1 MMRRDA
7 LGMNAAFAV
16 PREWYAG
23 AHLGR
28 VTAVNDDKNLGRV
41 KVELYAADT
50 TRDVAVWARVA
61 SPFAGSQRGGFF
73 LPQDGDEVLVI
84 FAGGDPRAPVVI
96 GGLWNNTNKPPE
108 TISGKVDRWSITGK
122 EGTRIAIVEE
132 SAATAT
138 IKLSTPGGVTLTMT
152 DEGGGK
158 VELKCGTN
166 TMTLSSSGFEIQAGS
181 KYKLTT
187 PKCDISAPTVNVDA
201 AMSKFSGVAKA
212 DVVQATTASA
222 STYTPGAGNTW

>member
-1 MMRRDA
+1 MRRDA
-7 LGMNAAFAV
+7 FDLTAPFAM
-16 PREWYAG
+16 PREWYFG

-28 VTAVNDDKNLGRV
+28 VAPGVDDKSLGRV
-41 KVELYAADT
+41 KVELYATDT
-50 TRDVAVWARVA
+50 TRDVTVWARVA
-61 SPFAGSQRGGFF
+61 SPFAGSKRGGFF
-73 LPQDGDEVLVI
+73 LPQDGDEVLVM
-84 FAGGDPRAPVVI
+84 FVGGDPRAPVVV

-108 TISGKVDRWSITGK
+108 TLGSKVDRWSITGK

-132 SAATAT
+132 SAVTAT

-158 VELKCGTN
+158 VEIKCGTN

-181 KYKLTT
+181 KYSLTT

-222 STYTPGAGNTW
+222 TTYTPGAGNTW

>member
-1 MMRRDA
+1 MRRDVFDPVA
-7 LGMNAAFAV
+7 PFAV

-28 VTAVNDDKNLGRV
+28 VTDVNDDSNLGRV
-41 KVELYAADT
+41 KVELYATDT
-50 TRDVAVWARVA
+50 ARDAAVWARVA
-61 SPFAGSQRGGFF
+61 CPFAGSKRGGFF
-73 LPQDGDEVLVI
+73 LPQQGDEVLVI
-84 FAGGDPRAPVVI
+84 FVGGDARAPVVI

-108 TISGKVDRWSITGK
+108 TLSGKVDRWSITGAA
-122 EGTRIAIVEE
+122 GTRIAIVEE

-158 VELKCGTN
+158 VEIQCGTN
-166 TMTLSSSGFEIQAGS
+166 TMTLSSSGFELQSGT
-181 KYKLTT
+181 KVKLTA

-201 AMSKFSGVAKA
+201 AMSKFSGVVKA
-212 DVVQATTASA
+212 DVVQATTVSG

>member
-1 MMRRDA
+1 MRRDA
-7 LGMNAAFAV
+7 FDLNTPFAV

-41 KVELYAADT
+41 KVELYATDT

-61 SPFAGSQRGGFF
+61 SPFAGSKRGGFF
-73 LPQDGDEVLVI
+73 LPQEGDEVLVI

-152 DEGGGK
+152 DENGGK
-158 VELKCGTN
+158 VEIKCGTN
-166 TMTLSSSGFEIQAGS
+166 TMTLSSSGFEVQSGS
-181 KYKLTT
+181 KYKLTA

-212 DVVQATTASA
+212 DVVQATTTVA